1 MLLAVENKAWLIEAE
16 VAACLMAVAIVA
28 FTLMVSR
35 ALWKSL
41 AGEKP

>member
-28 FTLMVSR
+28 FTLMVGH

-41 AGEKP
+41 AGEQP